1 MQYVTEGEYLVYDWQ
16 VRLTG
21 RFHRLGVFLDQLTQE
36 MLMSAV
42 SNLEIHQQKAAEGKF
57 DNIEASFTFRAFV
70 QP

>member
-1 MQYVTEGEYLVYDWQ
+1 
-16 VRLTG
+16 LTG

-42 SNLEIHQQKAAEGKF
+42 TNLEIHQPKAAEGKF